1 MEQSL
6 LDTSKYRIYSMSID
20 SRFADNVYGGTE
32 DFMIRLP
39 STYRNIMRIALSSVE
54 IPAVEFLFSERHG
67 NTTLR
72 VDASGTTGFQT
83 AEIYSG
89 NYDVTDFLTVLKDAL
104 NAASPGAL
112 FDVRQMRPSA
122 SLCITSPYPF
132 TINPTST
139 NSLIAARPN
148 YWGIGYYLGFRDK
161 GPLVA
166 QYDTDVN
173 LYALCAPAPL
183 LLQPTPYY
191 LLQLQAPDLL
201 ENITHR
207 TSAGAS
213 VPAFAKLILR
223 DGFYCLQFVDG
234 GDWLRREYTFLA
246 PNTISQLRVKLLD
259 PYGVPVDMRWMDWSM
274 TFELYEVVNTR
285 IYNSLSMT
293 YERP

>member
-6 LDTSKYRIYSMSID
+6 LDSSKYRIYSMSID
-20 SRFADNVYGGTE
+20 SRFADNIYGGTE

-54 IPAVEFLFSERHG
+54 LPAVEFLFSERHG

-72 VDASGTTGFQT
+72 VNSSGAGYQ
-83 AEIYSG
+83 AVEIFPG
-89 NYDVTDFLTVLKDAL
+89 NYEVCDFLPVLKNAL
-104 NAASPGAL
+104 HAAAPTAN
-112 FDVRQMRPSA
+112 FEVRQMRTSA
-122 SLCITSPYPF
+122 GLCITSPFPF
-132 TINPTST
+132 TIDPVSA

-148 YWGIGYYLGFRDK
+148 YWGLGYYLGFRNK

-166 QYDTDVN
+166 EFDPETN
-173 LYALCAPAPL
+173 LYVLCGTAPL

-207 TSAGAS
+207 ISTGAS
-213 VPAFAKLILR
+213 IPAFAKLILR
-223 DGFYCLQFVDG
+223 DGFYSLQFVDG
-234 GDWLRREYTFLA
+234 GDWMRREFTFLA
-246 PNTISQLRVKLLD
+246 PNTLAQLRVKLLD

-274 TFELYEVVNTR
+274 TFELYEVVNSRT
-285 IYNSLSMT
+285 YNTISMT